1 MSGLLIKLENILNN
15 GKNFY
20 KIFFFLVVFLCAVK
34 LPSILTSDIQPWDEG
49 MYATRV
55 LSVHVNGDFIEQSSH
70 SVGKFY
76 SASHPPLLIWIG
88 YFVTLITGVN
98 SVSLKLIIFIFSL
111 LCVLLMMLIGRT
123 LFTASAGFYASLI
136 FCSNIIFAVFSQRFQ
151 FDYPYTFFILLSFYM
166 MFLFNEKKEFKYLVF
181 SGISF
186 GMCLMVKI
194 LVGFY
199 IPLVLFAS
207 FFLVKNKVN
216 YKFMDLIIL
225 SAIGIVIALPWH
237 IYMFVN
243 FGSEFTDYFFKFHI
257 YRRIVEGVEYNEKGS
272 GVLYH
277 INYLFSIIPY
287 SILMF
292 PGIIYDIKNYKY
304 LDWKKIFILVW
315 FVSGLVII
323 TLLKTKLEVYVL
335 MILVPGCFLIP
346 LYIKQISGKN
356 IFNNTILLF
365 LTLLNVFWYVSE
377 SFRPQIKKFIFQEG
391 FLIDALIVLIFILV
405 FLFAARIIVNKIEL
419 KESYYIF
426 ILTFF
431 FTINLY
437 YLFFIPHWVNL
448 YKVSGIHDYIKSNP
462 KKEIVYIGTNY
473 RYNPQFSFYFKGL
486 NLKWENPDYEY
497 VMYDTKKENDVIGAV
512 SKMKDEDFYLILEK
526 DYINRAVYPPSD
538 SLVPQNMKLVIKD
551 GGYELYEK

>member
-1 MSGLLIKLENILNN
+1 MSDLLIKFENILNN

-20 KIFFFLVVFLCAVK
+20 KIIFFLVVFLCAVK

-55 LSVHVNGDFIEQSSH
+55 LSVHTNGDFIEQSSH

-88 YFVTLITGVN
+88 YFVTLITGIN
-98 SVSLKLIIFIFSL
+98 AVSLKLIIFVFSL

-123 LFTASAGFYASLI
+123 LFTISAGFYASLI

-166 MFLFNEKKEFKYLVF
+166 MFLFNEKKEIKYLVF

-207 FFLVKNKVN
+207 FFLIRDKVN
-216 YKFMDLIIL
+216 YKFKDLIIL
-225 SAIGIVIALPWH
+225 TAIGVVIALPWH
-237 IYMFVN
+237 IYMFAK

-257 YRRIVEGVEYNEKGS
+257 YQRIVEGVEYNEKGS

-315 FVSGLVII
+315 FISGLVII

-356 IFNNTILLF
+356 IFNNTILIF
-365 LTLLNVFWYVSE
+365 LTLLNLFWYVSE
-377 SFRPQIKKFIFQEG
+377 SYRPQIKKFIFQEG
-391 FLIDALIVLIFILV
+391 FLIDALIVLIFLLL
-405 FLFAARIIVNKIEL
+405 FLFAARLIVNKIEL

-448 YKVSGIHDYIKSNP
+448 YKISGIYDYITGNP

-486 NLKWENPDYEY
+486 NLNWENPDYDY
-497 VMYDTKKENDVIGAV
+497 VLYDTKKNNDVIGAV
-512 SKMKDEDFYLILEK
+512 SKMKDRDFYLILEK
-526 DYINRAVYPPSD
+526 DYVNRAVYPPSD
-538 SLVPQNMKLVIKD
+538 SLLPQNMKLVIKD